1 MARAW
6 RTTLGHAMGGG
17 RGGKTADVP
26 DPAAKE
32 EDAAA
37 SPLMA
42 SGGGKTRADPLQ
54 CGAAAATAGPSV
66 PKPVAVG
73 QRPSPLGAAC
83 ASAAGSGRSE
93 IFPLERTVEP
103 SAPQVFSF
111 SAKENKYSAA
121 HQVGAITVK

>member
-1 MARAW
+1 
-6 RTTLGHAMGGG
+6 MGGG

-26 DPAAKE
+26 DPAVKE

-42 SGGGKTRADPLQ
+42 SGGGKGVRTR
-54 CGAAAATAGPSV
+54 CGVATAAATAGPSV

-83 ASAAGSGRSE
+83 ASAAGSGGSE
-93 IFPLERTVEP
+93 I
-103 SAPQVFSF
+103 APWNGRSDRPRHKSLVSPPKT
-111 SAKENKYSAA
+111 STAPPTRW
-121 HQVGAITVK
+121 VL